1 MESLLGQFSNH
12 PYIILGIFI
21 RIVKITV
28 FFHKKKYNIYKG
40 VFLFVVIVLVM
51 EVFSVFYM

>member
-1 MESLLGQFSNH
+1 MESLLGQFSIH

-40 VFLFVVIVLVM
+40 VFLFVVIVLVI
-51 EVFSVFYM
+51 EAFSVFYM